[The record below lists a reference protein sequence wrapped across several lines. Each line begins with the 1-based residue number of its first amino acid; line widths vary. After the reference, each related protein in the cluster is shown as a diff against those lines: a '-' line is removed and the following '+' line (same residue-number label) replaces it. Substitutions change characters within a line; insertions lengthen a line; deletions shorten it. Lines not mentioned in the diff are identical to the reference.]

1 MEYAVPVGILVAVL
15 TWIVATYI
23 KLYHLRQEAHYAWMR
38 WGQATQQRNSYLLE
52 LSVYLSGSLPQGDV
66 RPRRLKRLTDDT
78 QRVLALFRDPPPND
92 ELRHLCHAERKLRDI
107 VTGTARAMD
116 EPCIALPL
124 PAG

>member
-52 LSVYLSGSLPQGDV
+52 LSVYLSGSLPQG
-66 RPRRLKRLTDDT
+66 T
-78 QRVLALFRDPPPND
+78 
-92 ELRHLCHAERKLRDI
+92 
-107 VTGTARAMD
+107 
-116 EPCIALPL
+116 
-124 PAG
+124 